1 MLCVE
6 GLSFSYGRRRILKSV
21 NLSVDQGLTCILG
34 PNGSGKSTL
43 LKCIAGILRPETGRV
58 IVNRRDIAGLPRK
71 EVSKLI
77 AYSPQEFSSTF
88 PYTVFQM
95 VLMGRNPYINP
106 IEGPGKK
113 DEEAT
118 LQALRSLGLEKL
130 KDRPFMELSGGEK
143 RLVMI
148 ARAVAQAGGVFL
160 FDEPTSFLDFR
171 NKYEVMSVI
180 KSLSEK
186 KPVLVSLH
194 DPNLA
199 LMYSERAFLLKKG
212 EIMAGGRAEEVI
224 TSQNLSV
231 LYDIPVEKVTA
242 EIMVPSEVIP

>member
-6 GLSFSYGRRRILKSV
+6 GLSFSYGQRRVLKSV
-21 NLSVDQGLTCILG
+21 NLSVERGLTCLLG
-34 PNGSGKSTL
+34 PNGAGKTTL

-58 IVNRRDIAGLPRK
+58 IVDGRDITGLPRR

-77 AYSPQEFSSTF
+77 TYSPQEFSSTF

-106 IEGPGKK
+106 IEGPRKE
-113 DEEAT
+113 DEEAA
-118 LQALRSLGLEKL
+118 LQALRTLGLEKL
-130 KDRPFMELSGGEK
+130 KNRPFTELSGGER

-148 ARAVAQAGGVFL
+148 ARAVAQGGRVLL
-160 FDEPTSFLDFR
+160 FDEPTSFPDFK
-171 NKYEVMSVI
+171 NKYEVMSII

-199 LMYSERAFLLKKG
+199 LTYSERAFLLKNGK
-212 EIMAGGRAEEVI
+212 IIAGGRAEEVI
-224 TSQNLSV
+224 TPQNLSV
-231 LYDIPVEKVTA
+231 LYDIPVERVTA
-242 EIMVPSEVIP
+242 EIMVPREVVP

>member
-71 EVSKLI
+71 VVSKLI

-113 DEEAT
+113 DKEAT

-160 FDEPTSFLDFR
+160 FDEPRLSLISETSTR
-171 NKYEVMSVI
+171 
-180 KSLSEK
+180 
-186 KPVLVSLH
+186 
-194 DPNLA
+194 
-199 LMYSERAFLLKKG
+199 
-212 EIMAGGRAEEVI
+212 
-224 TSQNLSV
+224 
-231 LYDIPVEKVTA
+231 
-242 EIMVPSEVIP
+242 